1 MNVFGPIPGIDPGF
15 WFENRRAVARSGVH
29 RPPQAGISGSQ
40 TEGADSIV
48 ISGGYVDD
56 EDHGDEITYTGHG
69 GIDLDTGR
77 QIADQEM
84 KRGNKALVISHEK
97 KLPVRVI
104 RGSRGDPRY
113 SPESGYRYDGIF
125 YVSEYWSEKG
135 VDGFLIWRYKLTKAK
150 QELVDKSL
158 EPKDRSSKRR
168 KKNLAIPPAIFG
180 LIEKNHPELTPIKD
194 IFSHVQQS
202 IHLSSSDL
210 EHTSP
215 ERGPVEPFWVHDIKN
230 WLKQKKDLGQLINPK
245 RENWGMPKPN
255 TEISYLIDSAWEE
268 IVNSA
273 KFGHQQFSHPRGGD
287 IFEISSVED
296 EQIFLEDGKKESFR
310 INARIYFQHFVNCG
324 GVVEWGSFHMFGW
337 VETTYVSTHQ
347 ICTGTPLQSN
357 HKSSN

>member
-1 MNVFGPIPGIDPGF
+1 
-15 WFENRRAVARSGVH
+15 
-29 RPPQAGISGSQ
+29 
-40 TEGADSIV
+40 
-48 ISGGYVDD
+48 GYVDD

-104 RGSRGDPRY
+104 RGSRGDPRH

-215 ERGPVEPFWVHDIKN
+215 ERG
-230 WLKQKKDLGQLINPK
+230 
-245 RENWGMPKPN
+245 
-255 TEISYLIDSAWEE
+255 
-268 IVNSA
+268 
-273 KFGHQQFSHPRGGD
+273 
-287 IFEISSVED
+287 
-296 EQIFLEDGKKESFR
+296 
-310 INARIYFQHFVNCG
+310 
-324 GVVEWGSFHMFGW
+324 
-337 VETTYVSTHQ
+337 
-347 ICTGTPLQSN
+347 
-357 HKSSN
+357 